1 MPHNSSL
8 KADLLRESIELS
20 AQLDT
25 YEAAA
30 GQAQEA
36 LDLIAAEPGCVM
48 RLNVSVVAP
57 SGAAVNVGELVTLE
71 ENDASVLSNMVKT
84 RYNALALAQQA
95 SLDAKLGQLK
105 AELNKP

>member
-1 MPHNSSL
+1 MPHNSTQ
-8 KADLLRESIELS
+8 KGALLDESVEI
-20 AQLDT
+20 AVQLDT

-30 GQAQEA
+30 GKAQEA

-71 ENDASVLSNMVKT
+71 ENDASVLANMLKI
-84 RYNALALAQQA
+84 RYNALALTQQA
-95 SLDAKLGQLK
+95 SLDAKLNQLK